1 MNLAKS
7 IKKRIKL
14 PVRVIKQL
22 LKQKHL
28 SPGQLELLTGVPCSS
43 IHNMSR
49 KNLKK
54 PSQLT
59 RCYPYPVGSDIES
72 GPVFIVNDEKC
83 VEFISRYNP

>member
-1 MNLAKS
+1 MNIAKS

-28 SPGQLELLTGVPCSS
+28 SPSQLELLTGIPASAV
-43 IHNMSR
+43 HNMSR
-49 KNLKK
+49 KNMKK

-59 RCYPYPVGSDIES
+59 RYYPYPIGADMES
-72 GPVFIVNDEKC
+72 GPVFIVNDDKC
-83 VEFISRYNP
+83 VEFISRHNP